1 MREYAA
7 LTHVRL
13 TQGARVAQPP
23 QPPRVTLDDPAF
35 TVMTDFTVDAAAT
48 TYPDEPAN
56 RAHAMMVERGVRFLF
71 VLDREGAIA
80 GVITD
85 TDFLGE
91 KPLSVMQARNVPRS
105 ELRVVDL
112 MTGAALLEAI
122 PYSEVAQMRVGHV
135 VSTLRAVGR
144 KHLLV
149 SENEGRV
156 VRGIISARQVA
167 RQLGLAVETVE
178 IAETFA
184 DVEAAL
190 VR

>member
-1 MREYAA
+1 
-7 LTHVRL
+7 
-13 TQGARVAQPP
+13 
-23 QPPRVTLDDPAF
+23 
-35 TVMTDFTVDAAAT
+35 
-48 TYPDEPAN
+48 
-56 RAHAMMVERGVRFLF
+56 MMVERGVRFLF
-71 VLDREGAIA
+71 VLDREGALA

-144 KHLLV
+144 RHLLV
-149 SENEGRV
+149 CEKEGRL

>member
-23 QPPRVTLDDPAF
+23 QAPRVTLDDPAF
-35 TVMTDFTVDAAAT
+35 TVMTDLTVNAAAT
-48 TYPDEPAN
+48 TFPDEPAN
-56 RAHAMMVERGVRFLF
+56 RAHALMVERGVRLLF
-71 VLDREGAIA
+71 VLDRNGALA

-91 KPLSVMQARNVPRS
+91 KPLAVMQARNVPRG
-105 ELRVVDL
+105 ELRVIDL
-112 MTGAALLEAI
+112 MTDATLLEAI
-122 PYSEVAQMRVGHV
+122 PYSEVAQMRVGHI

-144 KHLLV
+144 RHLLV
-149 SENEGRV
+149 CEKERCL
-156 VRGIISARQVA
+156 VRGIISASQVA

-178 IAETFA
+178 VAQTFA